1 MFNRSSNSFVVLSV
15 RFKKYTGIYMDT
27 LTPSFVEETNHMRSS
42 EEEEEEEKE
51 DGDEEHQEEAKG
63 RMNYARVS
71 LLSPTNE
78 I

>member
-1 MFNRSSNSFVVLSV
+1 
-15 RFKKYTGIYMDT
+15 MDT